1 MKDVSHFMNQY
12 IRLLRT
18 KHYIKNVLVFLPL
31 VFSKEISADSLIYT
45 SIAALAFCLVSS
57 SIYIINDIKDKEKDS
72 RHSTKCQRPIAS
84 GAVSEKTAVV
94 LSAALALFGMA
105 AATWVSLHTSWG
117 NLVCIIAYFVLNIL
131 YSIKLKETPVV
142 EIAILAS
149 GFVLRT
155 LLGGFAAQV
164 EISNWLFLTI
174 MAASFYMGLGKRRNE
189 INIQGALHTRKVLEK
204 YNTRFLDRN
213 MYMFLSL
220 TIGFYSLWAVAQSS
234 WMAWSV
240 PLVMVTAMRYS
251 LLVERSTSDGD
262 PVEVICSDIPLM
274 AMSCCYSIYVLFALY
289 LLPRI

>member
-1 MKDVSHFMNQY
+1 MNQY
-12 IRLLRT
+12 LRLLRI
-18 KHYIKNVLVFLPL
+18 KHYIKNALVFLPL
-31 VFSKEISADSLIYT
+31 VFSREINTNTLIIT
-45 SIAALAFCLVSS
+45 SIAALAFCLVAS
-57 SIYIINDIKDKEKDS
+57 SIYIINDIRDREKDA
-72 RHSTKCQRPIAS
+72 RHSTKCNRPIAS
-84 GAVSEKTAVV
+84 GAVSVAKAVV
-94 LSAALALFGMA
+94 MSAALAVIGLA

-117 NLVCIIAYFVLNIL
+117 VMACVVIYLVLNML
-131 YSIKLKETPVV
+131 YSIKLKEVPVF

-155 LLGGFAAQV
+155 LYGGFAAQV
-164 EISNWLFLTI
+164 EISNWLYLTI
-174 MAASFYMGLGKRRNE
+174 LAGSFYMGLGKRRNE
-189 INIQGALHTRKVLEK
+189 INVQGTSQTRKVLKK

-220 TIGFYSLWAVAQSS
+220 TIGFYSLWAVEQGS

-262 PVEVICSDIPLM
+262 PVEVICSDFPLM
-274 AMSCCYSIYVLFALY
+274 GMACSYGIYMLTALY

>member
-1 MKDVSHFMNQY
+1 MNQY
-12 IRLLRT
+12 LRLLRI
-18 KHYIKNVLVFLPL
+18 KHYIKNALVFLPL
-31 VFSKEISADSLIYT
+31 VFSREINTNTLIIT
-45 SIAALAFCLVSS
+45 SIAALAFCLVAS
-57 SIYIINDIKDKEKDS
+57 SIYIINDIRDREKDA
-72 RHSTKCQRPIAS
+72 RHSTKCNRPIAS
-84 GAVSEKTAVV
+84 GAVSVAKAVV
-94 LSAALALFGMA
+94 MCAALAVIGLA

-117 NLVCIIAYFVLNIL
+117 VMACVVIYLVLNIL
-131 YSIKLKETPVV
+131 YSIKLKEVPVF

-155 LLGGFAAQV
+155 LYGGFAAQV
-164 EISNWLFLTI
+164 EISNWLYLTI
-174 MAASFYMGLGKRRNE
+174 LAGSFYMGLGKRRNE
-189 INIQGALHTRKVLEK
+189 INVQGTSQTRKVLKK

-220 TIGFYSLWAVAQSS
+220 TIGFYSLWAVEQGS

-262 PVEVICSDIPLM
+262 PVEVICSDFPLM
-274 AMSCCYSIYVLFALY
+274 GMACSYGIYMLTALY

>member
-1 MKDVSHFMNQY
+1 MNQY
-12 IRLLRT
+12 LRLLRI
-18 KHYIKNVLVFLPL
+18 KHYIKNALVFLPL
-31 VFSKEISADSLIYT
+31 VFSREINSNTLIIT
-45 SIAALAFCLVSS
+45 SIAALAFCLVAS
-57 SIYIINDIKDKEKDS
+57 SIYIINDIRDREKDA
-72 RHSTKCQRPIAS
+72 RHSTKCNRPIAS
-84 GAVSEKTAVV
+84 GAVSVANAVV
-94 LSAALALFGMA
+94 MCSALAVIGLA

-117 NLVCIIAYFVLNIL
+117 VMACVVIYLVLNIL
-131 YSIKLKETPVV
+131 YSIKLKEVPVF

-155 LLGGFAAQV
+155 LYGGFAAQV
-164 EISNWLFLTI
+164 EISNWLYLTI
-174 MAASFYMGLGKRRNE
+174 LAGSFYMGLGKRRNE
-189 INIQGALHTRKVLEK
+189 INVQGTSQTRKVLKK

-220 TIGFYSLWAVAQSS
+220 TIGFYSLWAVEQGS

-262 PVEVICSDIPLM
+262 PVEVICSDFPLM
-274 AMSCCYSIYVLFALY
+274 GMACSYGIYMLTALY